1 MKKIIESY
9 PYKNLN
15 VDTMMLLDSNYL
27 NNKAANIPDS
37 IFESGLF
44 VKNIGEN
51 ISKYDKIWA
60 EIK

>member
-9 PYKNLN
+9 PYKNVNLE
-15 VDTMMLLDSNYL
+15 TEKWLGEEYL
-27 NNKAANIPDS
+27 NNTAANIPDS
-37 IFESGLF
+37 VFENGLF

-51 ISKYDKIWA
+51 ISKYDRIWA